1 MTWVALAACL
11 VATGLAGLRWLRV
24 AQREHYLAG
33 SCTRFAVRW
42 WFGLGFNTLLAVG
55 IGINVLL
62 SAISPFFA
70 FLVAVPVG
78 VGPFGL
84 HLKGTAPGPIRGAGV
99 RCGISGNASG
109 G

>member
-1 MTWVALAACL
+1 MTVLAL
-11 VATGLAGLRWLRV
+11 VACVVAIALAGLRWLRV

-33 SCTRFAVRW
+33 SCSRFARRW

-55 IGINVLL
+55 ALVNVLL

-70 FLVAVPVG
+70 FLVAIPVA

-84 HLKGTAPGPIRGAGV
+84 KLKGTAPGPVAFT
-99 RCGISGNASG
+99 
-109 G
+109 